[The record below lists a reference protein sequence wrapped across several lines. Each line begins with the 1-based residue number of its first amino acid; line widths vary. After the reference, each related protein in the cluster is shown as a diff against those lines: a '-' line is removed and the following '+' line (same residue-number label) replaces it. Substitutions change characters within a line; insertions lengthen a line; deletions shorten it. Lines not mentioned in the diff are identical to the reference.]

1 MLVGIDS
8 HAQVADFYW
17 EYVGLEDHL
26 SGSAVNRVGVW
37 VDDQFSWL
45 SDSGWN
51 IASDYRNETLSG
63 YIVAVNDRLSVEL
76 VFQDVVYNEKPIF
89 LRSIIVKNKT
99 NRARLIK
106 VFLGHQFR
114 MYGELKKDTVY
125 YDPQDRTI
133 VHYKGRR
140 VAVIGGSL
148 EGNDSFSQYSVGLS
162 EIEGKEGTWKDAEDG
177 HLTLNSIEH
186 GTVDSTVGFEKVVE
200 ADDEFS
206 FYSWVSMGKTLEESK
221 LLHKYVLKKNPEH
234 ILKSTRD
241 YWFAWVNKNTFS
253 FHGLGSRAEELF
265 KKSLLITRTHVDN
278 TGGIIASGDSDML
291 WHGRDNYSYVW
302 MRDAAFT
309 AISLDRAGYYEVVRN
324 FYLFSKDVISEE
336 GYFHH
341 RYRCDKS
348 LGSSWHPWIKDGKPR
363 IPIQEDETAL
373 VIYAL
378 WTHYQYTKDLE
389 FIESLYNPLIKKA
402 SDFMLGFRNTNKL
415 PKSSY
420 DLWEEKFGI
429 HTFTAAT
436 VCAALDVAAKFARIL
451 GKRMDEHLYSQGSR
465 EIKNAIIE
473 TMYSEEDN
481 YFYKY
486 VHLEDGEL
494 LHDKTI
500 DASTFYGI
508 FKFGILDIG
517 DDRLEKM
524 AHTLETRLK
533 TQGEF
538 GNIVRYENDQYVTAH
553 QEDTPG
559 NPWIITTLWLA
570 QYYIKKAKHEE
581 DMAKAKELIDW
592 TVRCALPSGILSEQ
606 IDPFTGG
613 QLSAAPLA
621 WSHAEYVTTIV
632 EYMEKL
638 EELGISKVIISPD
651 E

>member
-1 MLVGIDS
+1 MLIGIDE
-8 HAQVADFYW
+8 HAQVSDFYW

-26 SGSAVNRVGVW
+26 SGNAVNRVGVW

-45 SDSGWN
+45 SDSEWN
-51 IASDYRNETLSG
+51 MAADYRNETLSG
-63 YIVAVNDRLSVEL
+63 YIVAVHARLEIEL

-89 LRSIIVKNKT
+89 VRSITVKNKAE
-99 NRARLIK
+99 RARNIK
-106 VFLGHQFR
+106 IFLGHQFR
-114 MYGELKKDTVY
+114 MYGEVKKDTVY

-140 VAVIGGSL
+140 VAVIGGSID
-148 EGNDSFSQYSVGLS
+148 GSDNFSQYSVGLS

-177 HLTLNSIEH
+177 ELTYNSIEH
-186 GTVDSTVGFEKVVE
+186 GTVDSTIGFDKVVE
-200 ADDEFS
+200 AEEEFT
-206 FYSWVSMGKTLEESK
+206 FYNWVCMGKTLDEAK

-234 ILKSTRD
+234 LLKSTRD

-253 FHGLGSRAEELF
+253 FHGLDDRTEELF
-265 KKSLLITRTHVDN
+265 KKSLLIIRTHVDN

-302 MRDAAFT
+302 MRDAALT
-309 AISLDRAGYYEVVRN
+309 AMSLDRAGYYEVVRN
-324 FYLFSKDVISEE
+324 FYLFSRDVISEE

-389 FIESLYNPLIKKA
+389 FIESMYNAVIKKA
-402 SDFMLGFRNTNKL
+402 SDFMLSFRTSNKL

-420 DLWEEKFGI
+420 DLWEEKFGV

-436 VCAALDVAAKFARIL
+436 VYAALDVAAKFARIL
-451 GKRMDEHLYSQGSR
+451 GKRMDEHLYSQGAR
-465 EIKNAIIE
+465 EVRNAIIE
-473 TMYSEEDN
+473 NMYDEETN
-481 YFYKY
+481 FFYKY

-494 LHDKTI
+494 FHDKTI
-500 DASTFYGI
+500 DASTFYGV
-508 FKFGILDIG
+508 FKFGILDI
-517 DDRLEKM
+517 DDERLTRM
-524 AHTLETRLK
+524 VHVLETKLK
-533 TQGEF
+533 ASGEF
-538 GNIVRYENDQYVTAH
+538 GNIVRYENDQYFTLH
-553 QEDTPG
+553 QDTPG

-570 QYYIKKAKHEE
+570 QYYIKKAKREE
-581 DMAKAKELIDW
+581 DLAKAKELISW
-592 TVRCALPSGILSEQ
+592 VVRCALPSGILSEQ
-606 IDPFTGG
+606 IDPYTGR
-613 QLSAAPLA
+613 QLSAAPLT
-621 WSHAEYVTTIV
+621 WSHAEYVTTII

-638 EELGISKVIISPD
+638 EEMGVSKVIIPPH